1 MTQSPTRK
9 EEFTMTITRRQG
21 LGLLAAGTAA
31 SALPAAAQQAP
42 TLKMASATINDVQ
55 HEWLR
60 RFQAAMTARIGER
73 VRSEIYP
80 ASQLGAIPR
89 MVEGLVLG
97 TIESF
102 VTPTSFMVPVDPRM
116 QVFDAP
122 GLFQNP
128 QHLQRVITDTEYR
141 TRALAMLERRG
152 VTGIGLF
159 YNSPVVVLA
168 RRPIR
173 TLADFRGQK
182 IRTFASPLQTR
193 PMEHLGATAVPMA
206 LSEVMPALQSGA
218 IDGLL
223 AGIPVLSA
231 LRFWDAAR
239 AVTQIHP
246 AVVVSTFLVNKRWFD
261 RLPADIQA
269 AMREEGARI
278 DRELFTWTTEAI
290 ERANATWT
298 QNGGE
303 LITLPAEEQARMM
316 RELQALGEQIM
327 GQNAEVMAEYRALAA
342 VAQRHAA

>member
-1 MTQSPTRK
+1 ML
-9 EEFTMTITRRQG
+9 TRR
-21 LGLLAAGTAA
+21 AAL
-31 SALPAAAQQAP
+31 ALPALAATPAWAQTP
-42 TLKMASATINDVQ
+42 PVLKMASATINDVQ

-60 RFQAAMTARIGER
+60 RFEAALRARLGDRIKP
-73 VRSEIYP
+73 EIYP

-89 MVEGLVLG
+89 MVEGLLLG

-102 VTPTSFMVPVDPRM
+102 VTPTSFVVPVDPRM

-122 GLFQNP
+122 GLFRSP
-128 QHLQRVITDTEYR
+128 EHLQRVLTDAEAR
-141 TRALAMLERRG
+141 PRALALLEPRG
-152 VTGIGLF
+152 AKGLGIF
-159 YNSPVVVLA
+159 YNSPVVVLS

-231 LRFWDAAR
+231 LRYWDAAK
-239 AVTQIHP
+239 AVTEIHP
-246 AVVVSTFLVNKRWFD
+246 AIVVSTFLVNRRWFE
-261 RLPADIQA
+261 RLPRDMQQV
-269 AMREEGARI
+269 MEEEGARI
-278 DRELFTWTTEAI
+278 DRELFAWTTQAI
-290 ERANATWT
+290 AAANQAWT

-303 LITLPAEEQARMM
+303 IIRLPDAEQARMM
-316 RELQALGEQIM
+316 TELAALGESIM
-327 GQNAEVMAEYRALAA
+327 AQNPAVKAEYDALA
-342 VAQRHAA
+342 RAANRLA